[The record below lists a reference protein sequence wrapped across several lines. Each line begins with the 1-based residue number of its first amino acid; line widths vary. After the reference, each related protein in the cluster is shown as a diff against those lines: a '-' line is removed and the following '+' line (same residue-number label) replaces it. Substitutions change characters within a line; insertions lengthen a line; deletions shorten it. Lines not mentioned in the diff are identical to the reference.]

1 MTTGKVGQPRASTAY
16 STTSTARPTG
26 NGDLN
31 PYRNSFKSYHG
42 GGLTSTHGS
51 VTENSSDVLQIPTED
66 ANNIVSNE
74 TVVIYQYGGS
84 STSSSSGSSS
94 SSSTMQTT
102 TTGVDWERE
111 RVRMEFYATY
121 DVMTGVRIAGTLAG
135 FFGLMVMLV
144 MYKSRTNMLRALKD
158 PNLAA
163 VAAEMVQEE
172 EDRELQEVF
181 DTLEAAGIYPELE
194 TLPHRER
201 RLLSLGNISAPPTL
215 NYSPRFSSVGGGSC
229 SLWDPPVR
237 PYTNYSVSSRPLP
250 FSSSPS
256 SVNCGSSRR
265 EAFRNSRNSSSDRSQ
280 CVSFDMSESTVR
292 QMGRRRSDAR
302 AWMGRRAT
310 FQSIQSDALRSR
322 NKVFLSNTRQGRE
335 SNRIKLIRLYTTSSS
350 REEDVEEVIEHGLLS
365 EEEPTTVEVVAAT
378 PNVVARQ
385 QSTSTTSFIVSSVDY
400 QDSDLRSVG
409 SESVFS
415 ERYADTDE
423 ERECSSTDS
432 DENGIEV
439 ARLKAGAYQ
448 KLEQKRATARIDDYT
463 IATYEAPTTFSTA
476 RSPPTATAP
485 PSASARPKS
494 LHESRTFELHSLV
507 PKSFSSTGAFGQ
519 NSRDMVHQ
527 LLRREEQQRKLN
539 LGLPGS
545 STKWSK
551 ETLF

>member
-1 MTTGKVGQPRASTAY
+1 M
-16 STTSTARPTG
+16 
-26 NGDLN
+26 
-31 PYRNSFKSYHG
+31 
-42 GGLTSTHGS
+42 
-51 VTENSSDVLQIPTED
+51 TENSSNLVDIPTED

-74 TVVIYQYGGS
+74 TVIIYQYGGG
-84 STSSSSGSSS
+84 STSSSSSINSGSSNS
-94 SSSTMQTT
+94 GSISSSTMQTT

-237 PYTNYSVSSRPLP
+237 PYTNYSVSSRPLS

-256 SVNCGSSRR
+256 GVNCGGGGGGGSSRR
-265 EAFRNSRNSSSDRSQ
+265 EAFRNSRNSSADRSQ

-365 EEEPTTVEVVAAT
+365 EEEPTTVTAAEVEAEAAQ
-378 PNVVARQ
+378 PNGVVRQ

-409 SESVFS
+409 SESAFS
-415 ERYADTDE
+415 ERYADTDEE

-448 KLEQKRATARIDDYT
+448 KLQQKRATARIDDCS
-463 IATYEAPTTFSTA
+463 IATYEAPSFSQVHT
-476 RSPPTATAP
+476 PPAPP
-485 PSASARPKS
+485 PSACARPKS
-494 LHESRTFELHSLV
+494 LYESRTFELHSLV
-507 PKSFSSTGAFGQ
+507 PKSFSTTGAFGQ

-527 LLRREEQQRKLN
+527 LLRREEEQQQRKLN
-539 LGLPGS
+539 LGLPGT